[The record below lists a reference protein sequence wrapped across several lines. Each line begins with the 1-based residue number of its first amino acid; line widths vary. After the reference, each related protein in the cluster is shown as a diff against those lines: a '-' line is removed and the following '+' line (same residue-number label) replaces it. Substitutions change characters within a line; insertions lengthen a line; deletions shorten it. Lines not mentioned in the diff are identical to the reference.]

1 MGSYLRRGR
10 TISVHVGCIKGED
23 KECGKQLGA
32 ACKELY
38 GCPMQVYAESRPL
51 SRTASVNSLMHAVL
65 GLGRLMRQRAQ
76 GETLDTGSFW
86 LLKTLAAS
94 GPQRAT
100 DLAVCAG
107 LDVSTVSRHIAQLH
121 SAGLIERTPDPV
133 DGRAQ
138 RVKLSAAGIARID
151 DALSSRRARLEK
163 CLESWEPRDLAE
175 LDRLLTRFAAD
186 VEAFTQ
192 TMEKP

>member
-1 MGSYLRRGR
+1 
-10 TISVHVGCIKGED
+10 
-23 KECGKQLGA
+23 
-32 ACKELY
+32 
-38 GCPMQVYAESRPL
+38 MQVSAESRPL

-86 LLKTLAAS
+86 LLKTLATS

-121 SAGLIERTPDPV
+121 SAGLIERTPDPA

-138 RVKLSAAGIARID
+138 RVKLSAAGSARID
-151 DALSSRRARLEK
+151 DALSSRRALLEK
-163 CLESWEPRDLAE
+163 CLESWELRDLEE

-186 VEAFTQ
+186 VEALTQ